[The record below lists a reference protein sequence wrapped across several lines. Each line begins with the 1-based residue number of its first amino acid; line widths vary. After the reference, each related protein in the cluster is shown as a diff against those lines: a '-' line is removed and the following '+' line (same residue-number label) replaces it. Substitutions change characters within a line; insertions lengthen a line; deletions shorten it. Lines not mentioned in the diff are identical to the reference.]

1 MMYILIYCIMIL
13 KDKNKT
19 RRKEVF
25 LYTPVTNEN
34 YLKSLNHI
42 YINMYKKI
50 FIASG
55 SHLRTFGTTL
65 YEPVLVHT
73 NLRIVRSEFVFF
85 LRVYRNY
92 FIHISVYT

>member
-55 SHLRTFGTTL
+55 SHLRTFGITYYIIRTGSRT
-65 YEPVLVHT
+65 YEST
-73 NLRIVRSEFVFF
+73 NRTKRVRIFF
-85 LRVYRNY
+85 ERV
-92 FIHISVYT
+92 

>member
-1 MMYILIYCIMIL
+1 MHMRYNHIVTLYIYDINMYILIYCIMIL

-42 YINMYKKI
+42 YINM
-50 FIASG
+50 
-55 SHLRTFGTTL
+55 
-65 YEPVLVHT
+65 
-73 NLRIVRSEFVFF
+73 
-85 LRVYRNY
+85 
-92 FIHISVYT
+92 

>member
-1 MMYILIYCIMIL
+1 MVVVPMVPQERKSKKFMTIHTLIYDIYDMHMRYNHIVTLYIYINMMYILIYCIMIL

-42 YINMYKKI
+42 YINM
-50 FIASG
+50 
-55 SHLRTFGTTL
+55 
-65 YEPVLVHT
+65 
-73 NLRIVRSEFVFF
+73 
-85 LRVYRNY
+85 
-92 FIHISVYT
+92 